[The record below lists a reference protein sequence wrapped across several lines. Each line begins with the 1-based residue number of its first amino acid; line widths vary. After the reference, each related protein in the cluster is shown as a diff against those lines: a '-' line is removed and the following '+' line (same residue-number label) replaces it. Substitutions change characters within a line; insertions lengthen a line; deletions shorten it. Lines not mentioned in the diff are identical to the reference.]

1 MKPIIMLDM
10 DGVIADF
17 ISVYNSVVPQIDSK
31 EKFYDAVRV
40 HRIFANLPM
49 LPNAKNLLSLLF
61 DELQVEV
68 QILSSLGTYN
78 KEVAL
83 EVAAQKTKWLHM
95 HNINA
100 SKLNFVHSWSLKE
113 NYSSYRTLM
122 IDDRSDVIASFT
134 KHGGLGVLYDD
145 SKFDT
150 IKHEIIEKVELIHN
164 TAKAEVLM

>member
-10 DGVIADF
+10 DGVISDF

-31 EKFYDAVRV
+31 EKFYDAVSV

-49 LPNAKNLLSLLF
+49 LPNAKRLLSLLF

-68 QILSSLGTYN
+68 QILSSMGTYN
-78 KEVAL
+78 KEVAMQ
-83 EVAAQKTKWLHM
+83 VAVQKTNWLNTHG
-95 HNINA
+95 INA
-100 SKLNFVHSWSLKE
+100 SKVNFVHSWSLKE

-122 IDDRSDVIASFT
+122 IDDRSDVIESFT

-145 SKFDT
+145 AKFNT
-150 IKHEIIEKVELIHN
+150 IQNEIIDKVEIIRN